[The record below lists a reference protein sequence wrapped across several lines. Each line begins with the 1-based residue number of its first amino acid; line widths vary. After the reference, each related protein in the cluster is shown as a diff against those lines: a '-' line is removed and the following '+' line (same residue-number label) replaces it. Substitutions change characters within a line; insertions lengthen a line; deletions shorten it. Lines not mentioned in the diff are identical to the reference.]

1 MTLQLFITKRVRR
14 KAKKRQK
21 KWKYN
26 NLK

>member
-1 MTLQLFITKRVRR
+1 MTLQLFISKRVRR
-14 KAKKRQK
+14 KSKNRQN